1 MLRRLVIAALLVSPA
16 VGTAKA
22 THTHHHTTSAPKS
35 HKEIKIDTVRFVGNH
50 VLSDADLKANL
61 INNESSFL
69 GFVGGKYQPKALGID
84 AMRVRDVYYQHGYLD
99 AQVGH
104 PHASINR
111 ATGKATITYR
121 ILREG
126 KPYKVSS
133 VRIATLRGVNRTDL
147 TQDVKLKKGS
157 TFNVETLRDD
167 LRSISK
173 RIGDKGYAFARVQPR
188 FRKNSRNKTI
198 TVVYTVIPGAK
209 GTINN
214 IRIHGNTKTKDSV
227 IRSYLPLAPGD
238 QYKVSDLV
246 DAQDALGRTGF
257 FESATIRPVRVRG
270 NKVDLDVNVKE
281 TKTGQIMGAAGYDS
295 LEGIFIEGSFSEK
308 NLFGS
313 GISAGISGSW
323 SKLKKNGTLSFD
335 DPRVAGTMFG
345 LYGGLF
351 LTSTLDD
358 KDHTYGY
365 DKKEMGAYLGLRR
378 KLTRQLSASIDYNY
392 NDVRYTHIYDTNKT
406 YKYEDYIKSSIG
418 LSLTYNNT
426 DNYYV
431 PRRGIYAKA
440 RIEYAGIG
448 SGSKLAKYL
457 KSSLK
462 FAAYYGLKD
471 QIGYDLILRYKMQ
484 ASYIHDMGFVP
495 EAERLHIGGYYN
507 GVRGYRSASIT
518 PTYDNHGGMMSMVN
532 SIEASFS
539 LSEKNQVRL
548 TAFADYGMIG
558 NKKLNEVVKKSVGA
572 QIEWRSPMGD
582 VNFVFAKAIGADK
595 RDKTSSFEFT
605 IGKEF

>member
-1 MLRRLVIAALLVSPA
+1 MIKRLLALTLLVGPMYGVA
-16 VGTAKA
+16 HTHKPHN
-22 THTHHHTTSAPKS
+22 THTA
-35 HKEIKIDTVRFVGNH
+35 HKKAKKIEIKAVKFVGVKH
-50 VLSDADLKANL
+50 VPVDELKKVIVNKRSSLFGL
-61 INNESSFL
+61 ISTN
-69 GFVGGKYQPKALGID
+69 GKYNPGELKGD
-84 AMRVRDVYYQHGYLD
+84 TMRIRDVYYQHGYLD
-99 AQVGH
+99 ARIGRPKV
-104 PHASINR
+104 SINPTTSE
-111 ATGKATITYR
+111 ATVTYSV
-121 ILREG
+121 REG
-126 KPYKVSS
+126 LPYKTSS
-133 VRIATLRGVNRTDL
+133 VHILKHRGVNVSAL
-147 TQDVKLKKGS
+147 TAKLKLRSGN
-157 TFNVETLRDD
+157 TFNVQTLRDD
-167 LRSISK
+167 IRTMTLA
-173 RIGDKGYAFARVQPR
+173 IGDKGYPFARIQPR

-198 TVVYTVIPGAK
+198 AVVYSVIPGAR

-214 IRIHGNTKTKDSV
+214 IHIHGNTKTKESV

-238 QYKVSDLV
+238 PYKISDLIE
-246 DAQDALGRTGF
+246 AQDALGRTGF
-257 FESATIRPVRVRG
+257 FDSATIRPVRARG

-281 TKTGQIMGAAGYDS
+281 AKTGQIMGAAGYDS
-295 LEGIFIEGSFSEK
+295 LEGLFVEGSFSEK

-351 LTSTLDD
+351 LTNTLDD
-358 KDHTYGY
+358 KGHTYGY
-365 DKKEMGAYLGLRR
+365 DKKERGGYLGLRR
-378 KLTRQLSASIDYNY
+378 KLTRELSASIDYNY
-392 NDVRYTHIYDTNKT
+392 DDVHYTHIYDTNKT
-406 YKYEDYIKSSIG
+406 YTYEDYIKSSIG

-448 SGSKLAKYL
+448 SGNNLAKYL
-457 KSSLK
+457 KSSVK
-462 FAAYYGLKD
+462 FAAYYGLQD
-471 QIGYDLILRYKMQ
+471 QIGYDLILRYKMR
-484 ASYIHDMGFVP
+484 ANYIHDLGFVP

-532 SIEASFS
+532 SVEASFS
-539 LSEKNQVRL
+539 LSKKNKIRL

-572 QIEWRSPMGD
+572 QIEWRSPVGD

-595 RDKTSSFEFT
+595 RDKKSSFEFT